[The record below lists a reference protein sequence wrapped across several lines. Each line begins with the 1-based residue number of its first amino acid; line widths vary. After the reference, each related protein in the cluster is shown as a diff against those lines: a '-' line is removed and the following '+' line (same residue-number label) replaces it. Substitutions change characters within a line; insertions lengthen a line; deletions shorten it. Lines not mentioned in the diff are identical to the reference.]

1 MMWTYKVI
9 GAVVSKMSSGWVE
22 KMEKKMPPAAWAK
35 MPFLMVRK
43 PFVVRWLTFPK
54 PMVGNKQAKYR
65 ELLGRQK

>member
-1 MMWTYKVI
+1 
-9 GAVVSKMSSGWVE
+9 MSSGWVE

-54 PMVGNKQAKYR
+54 PMVGNKQAK
-65 ELLGRQK
+65 